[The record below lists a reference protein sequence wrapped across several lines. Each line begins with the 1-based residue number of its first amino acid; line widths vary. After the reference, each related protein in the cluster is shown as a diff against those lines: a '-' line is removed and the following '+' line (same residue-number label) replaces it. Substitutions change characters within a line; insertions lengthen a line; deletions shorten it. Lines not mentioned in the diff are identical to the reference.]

1 LKGGRLNLEIKS
13 YDSGGMYYMTNRI
26 TIADLEALS
35 EHTHV
40 VCPHMIEKY
49 KKITQKKTNSQTL
62 SV

>member
-1 LKGGRLNLEIKS
+1 
-13 YDSGGMYYMTNRI
+13 MYYMTNRI